1 MIQFHDKYMPD
12 ANPYNPWCLN
22 FAAVAKRLGLR
33 LPSQLYILG
42 LCSGL
47 ELAWTPLMWCPYSL
61 PKRCI
66 LRPYEL
72 SMNCIFWGA
81 DFLLDGVCNKTH
93 KMPFFRSTSRQ
104 SDTWSQVLSVA
115 DNLRNTLVFV
125 CLAGGS
131 RWKSY
136 KTCDNDH
143 NKHILYLS
151 WCFSSLDFWI
161 INRNTC
167 FFVSVSDLSPSF
179 DPIFRWEQRGC
190 GAGRFGAGVGVFHWE
205 RCCKMKVSLRSTG
218 QDSNG

>member
-1 MIQFHDKYMPD
+1 MSVF
-12 ANPYNPWCLN
+12 
-22 FAAVAKRLGLR
+22 FAKT
-33 LPSQLYILG
+33 LYPTILWIVYVRFG
-42 LCSGL
+42 S
-47 ELAWTPLMWCPYSL
+47 
-61 PKRCI
+61 
-66 LRPYEL
+66 
-72 SMNCIFWGA
+72 IFWGA

-104 SDTWSQVLSVA
+104 SDTWSQVLSVT

-151 WCFSSLDFWI
+151 WCFLHWIFESSTATRVFLCLF
-161 INRNTC
+161 RT
-167 FFVSVSDLSPSF
+167 FLQVLTPF
-179 DPIFRWEQRGC
+179 FRWEQRGC
-190 GAGRFGAGVGVFHWE
+190 GAGTGVGVFHWE
-205 RCCKMKVSLRSTG
+205 RCCKMKVGLRSTG

>member
-1 MIQFHDKYMPD
+1 MSVF
-12 ANPYNPWCLN
+12 
-22 FAAVAKRLGLR
+22 FAKT
-33 LPSQLYILG
+33 LYPTTLWIVYVRFG
-42 LCSGL
+42 S
-47 ELAWTPLMWCPYSL
+47 
-61 PKRCI
+61 
-66 LRPYEL
+66 
-72 SMNCIFWGA
+72 IFWGA

-151 WCFSSLDFWI
+151 WCFLHWIFESSTATRVFCVCFGPFSKFWPHFQVGTKRLWCRQI
-161 INRNTC
+161 RCWGRC
-167 FFVSVSDLSPSF
+167 FPLGEMLQNEGRPQIYRPGFQWLMKGF
-179 DPIFRWEQRGC
+179 GC
-190 GAGRFGAGVGVFHWE
+190 
-205 RCCKMKVSLRSTG
+205 
-218 QDSNG
+218 DSWA